1 MESQNKELS
10 TKSTENSLEQLL
22 DEDED
27 VFYET
32 GMGSIID
39 LIYQTWITNSFVKNV
54 RTMKDALLSFL
65 ESLKTRGLLN
75 SMYSM
80 EELNRFFS
88 TPESKVLQNLFMED
102 FITKNTFFEWL
113 HDLKECVRCHM
124 VTLSDASNIDCEI
137 FTSSA
142 EVKSGGMNALF
153 ASTSKE
159 QTDGISQYI
168 TGISSEVIAGL
179 RKARSYV
186 KAKLSRLRTQT
197 LQIIQEEGEINREH
211 AEARLDK
218 LEEIYR
224 GFEAIQW
231 QLLDQVSELSEDD
244 ARDEEAFEKKYYQ
257 VKILLK
263 KSAKMPPQG
272 VETDSSGTIVQLL
285 QHQAELIQ

>member
-27 VFYET
+27 VFDET

-39 LIYQTWITNSFVKNV
+39 LIYQTWITNTFVKNV
-54 RTMKDALLSFL
+54 RMMIGCIKTYMMKQRKIDTNTIRMREAKTMKDALLSSFL

-88 TPESKVLQNLFMED
+88 TPESKVLQNMFMED

-113 HDLKECVRCHM
+113 HDLKEYVRCHM
-124 VTLSDASNIDCEI
+124 ATLSDASNIDREI

-159 QTDGISQYI
+159 QTDGVSQYI
-168 TGISSEVIAGL
+168 TKLENGHLYTVGTPEGQTGHQLIRL
-179 RKARSYV
+179 YV
-186 KAKLSRLRTQT
+186 YDIHDIKNKEKNQWWKYAKLRTQFLT
-197 LQIIQEEGEINREH
+197 SSPRDCKQQMVN
-211 AEARLDK
+211 
-218 LEEIYR
+218 
-224 GFEAIQW
+224 
-231 QLLDQVSELSEDD
+231 QLLDSVADDLMKVPSVTKERKNVS
-244 ARDEEAFEKKYYQ
+244 Y
-257 VKILLK
+257 
-263 KSAKMPPQG
+263 
-272 VETDSSGTIVQLL
+272 
-285 QHQAELIQ
+285 